1 VKVFKKGEKK
11 KKRRRRRRKRDRQ
24 NMLPFPKPALTPS
37 PYPYSFSHSEEFE
50 RPKKKKDASISF
62 FQSNSIRKTAAA
74 VVAEIDELKSV
85 SNARVSPATTT
96 GDYFFQGPKLVV
108 PDRESRDSNSNSL
121 RDDCSETFE
130 MGFRDTASV
139 VGNGERKFR
148 RWSKAWNIWGLINR
162 RGGSNKDER
171 DGEKEIEANFPFFIF
186 FGVQILQKGY
196 G

>member
-1 VKVFKKGEKK
+1 LNEKK
-11 KKRRRRRRKRDRQ
+11 KRSLDLFLSVQ
-24 NMLPFPKPALTPS
+24 LD
-37 PYPYSFSHSEEFE
+37 SEDC
-50 RPKKKKDASISF
+50 RGSG
-62 FQSNSIRKTAAA
+62 
-74 VVAEIDELKSV
+74 AEIDELKSV

-139 VGNGERKFR
+139 VGNGERKGSSKKSR

-171 DGEKEIEANFPFFIF
+171 DGEKEIEASFPFFFF
-186 FGVQILQKGY
+186 FGSFRFFRRSMGKVMGVKAGLVKACSADLFFFFF
-196 G
+196 